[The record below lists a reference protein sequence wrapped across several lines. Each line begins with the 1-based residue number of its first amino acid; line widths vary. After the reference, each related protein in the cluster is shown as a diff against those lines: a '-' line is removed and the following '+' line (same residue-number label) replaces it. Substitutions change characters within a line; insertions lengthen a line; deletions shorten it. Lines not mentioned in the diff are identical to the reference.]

1 MNRQPAAEILFVRF
15 NIEHLFGIACKT
27 AVNETY
33 LIRHRCQST
42 VDMCRVSGRIA
53 RHVAAMY
60 DLRCAE
66 GEANNQLFLKCR
78 EKYRIPFGCSGA
90 EAPYPGRPE
99 NAYKKKRSTAKV
111 RAKAAARSSG
121 QILSAAVL
129 LSAADGDSINS
140 ERQDLQMD
148 YRNYAVDL
156 LKRKTQLEAAYESL
170 GFEIEMLENQ
180 KYSVSSATVSA
191 APVTGGGGNHFE
203 NKLVNLIVLIDDARF
218 RRKIVERE
226 LKMIK
231 TGFSALTDYQR
242 ELLELHYVSAV
253 PSPTVAAMEK
263 FYKERSQIYDDKKK
277 ALEAFT
283 RAVYGVVFI

>member
-1 MNRQPAAEILFVRF
+1 M
-15 NIEHLFGIACKT
+15 
-27 AVNETY
+27 
-33 LIRHRCQST
+33 
-42 VDMCRVSGRIA
+42 
-53 RHVAAMY
+53 
-60 DLRCAE
+60 
-66 GEANNQLFLKCR
+66 
-78 EKYRIPFGCSGA
+78 
-90 EAPYPGRPE
+90 
-99 NAYKKKRSTAKV
+99 

-129 LSAADGDSINS
+129 LSAADGNSINI